1 MVHIS
6 YILKHHV
13 IYGKDKTQSM
23 AEIWLIYSYLREGRG
38 FVVMFKEDFIY
49 NADFFF
55 FWLHHKTCGISVPWL
70 GIKLVF
76 PLLEAPSLNHWTP
89 KEAPNAVFSAYVFI
103 IIGIWLNLTKI
114 MGIFFPIYVVLW
126 SECLCFSRFCVA
138 ILIPNGLLLGGGVFR
153 RWWGHKGSEWDWG
166 PHKREPS
173 QVPCPFYVMRT

>member
-55 FWLHHKTCGISVPWL
+55 FLAAPQDTWDLSSLTRDQTRVPSIGSTKT
-70 GIKLVF
+70 
-76 PLLEAPSLNHWTP
+76 
-89 KEAPNAVFSAYVFI
+89 
-103 IIGIWLNLTKI
+103 
-114 MGIFFPIYVVLW
+114 
-126 SECLCFSRFCVA
+126 
-138 ILIPNGLLLGGGVFR
+138 
-153 RWWGHKGSEWDWG
+153 
-166 PHKREPS
+166 
-173 QVPCPFYVMRT
+173 